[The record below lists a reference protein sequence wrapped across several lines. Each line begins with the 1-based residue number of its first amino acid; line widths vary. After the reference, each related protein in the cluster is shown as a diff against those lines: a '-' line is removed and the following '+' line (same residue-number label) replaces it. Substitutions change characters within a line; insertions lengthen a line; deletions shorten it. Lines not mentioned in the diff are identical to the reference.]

1 MAKFDQFTLQIK
13 LFKNCQYLLCK
24 LQRVCVCVRLA
35 AAAGSAEKY
44 MLLDEERSKYTAA
57 DPYRPGRNEP
67 LESSAVA
74 AAASAS
80 YYDYSMVP
88 SLGSTDI

>member
-1 MAKFDQFTLQIK
+1 M
-13 LFKNCQYLLCK
+13 
-24 LQRVCVCVRLA
+24 CVRLA

-57 DPYRPGRNEP
+57 AVDPYRPGRNEP

>member
-1 MAKFDQFTLQIK
+1 M
-13 LFKNCQYLLCK
+13 
-24 LQRVCVCVRLA
+24 CVRLA
-35 AAAGSAEKY
+35 AAAGTAEKY
-44 MLLDEERSKYTAA
+44 LLLDEERSKYAA
-57 DPYRPGRNEP
+57 PGDPYRPGRNEQ
-67 LESSAVA
+67 LESSTVA

>member
-1 MAKFDQFTLQIK
+1 M
-13 LFKNCQYLLCK
+13 
-24 LQRVCVCVRLA
+24 CVCVRLA

-57 DPYRPGRNEP
+57 AVDPYRPGRNEP